1 MNSLVQAACIALL
14 PATALAEPVVLSAE
28 GTVPE
33 TVDRLRTSIENAGA
47 VVFKV
52 IDFGSGARAVGSD
65 IGDVQLVIFGDP
77 RIGAAAL
84 SQDPM
89 PALDLPAKILVY
101 RSHAGT
107 QVAYERPAEMLA
119 EWDVAA
125 NTGLM
130 QKMSSLLD
138 SIADVAR

>member
-101 RSHAGT
+101 RSDAGT